1 MKIYIMV
8 AVLATGMLFACHR
21 ANSGKEI
28 AATTNTEIADIKA
41 IAPIHQEISSP
52 EEQLKTSRTLEPPSP
67 SSPPQKDPQPVPADY
82 SKQIIRNAKISFEV
96 KNAQSV
102 SASVSEAV
110 RLNGG
115 YIASANEVQLAGE
128 IRHEMTIRVPREK
141 FDELLNRISGY
152 ADTLLQKNIT
162 SQDVTEEYVDTK
174 ARITA
179 KEKTKERYYDFLK
192 QAKNIDEVL
201 KVQSEIGDL
210 QEEIE
215 AASGRVNYIKHQAA
229 LSTIVLSFFEP
240 LPAAVSPPETPPGF
254 WKEVALA
261 CADGW
266 EIVKILT
273 LAIIKIWPLWVAVIV
288 VWSIIRRRK
297 TVLNTAKQ

>member
-8 AVLATGMLFACHR
+8 AVLATGLLFACQR
-21 ANSGKEI
+21 
-28 AATTNTEIADIKA
+28 
-41 IAPIHQEISSP
+41 HQQSFEAKDVALDNISSQREDLALGGKP
-52 EEQLKTSRTLEPPSP
+52 EEEIQLPLPQTPVPPSP
-67 SSPPQKDPQPVPADY
+67 KHPTDPPPVPADY

-96 KNAQSV
+96 KNAKSV

-110 RLNGG
+110 RLSGG

-128 IRHEMTIRVPREK
+128 IKHEMTIRVPREK
-141 FDELLNRISGY
+141 FDELLGRISGY

-215 AASGRVNYIKHQAA
+215 AASGRINYIKHQSA

-240 LPAAVSPPETPPGF
+240 LPLAVSPPETPPGF
-254 WKEVALA
+254 WKEVVLA

-266 EIVKILT
+266 EIIKILT
-273 LAIIKIWPLWVAVIV
+273 LAIIKIWPLWVAAIV

>member
-1 MKIYIMV
+1 MKIYIIV
-8 AVLATGMLFACHR
+8 AAVATGMLFACHR
-21 ANSGKEI
+21 ANSEKESL
-28 AATTNTEIADIKA
+28 TIADVA
-41 IAPIHQEISSP
+41 ITKLSDEGGTLAFEEKNQTPGLLAPP
-52 EEQLKTSRTLEPPSP
+52 LPPPPSP
-67 SSPPQKDPQPVPADY
+67 QKEHTPVPADY
-82 SKQIIRNAKISFEV
+82 SKQIIRNAKVSFEV
-96 KNAQSV
+96 KNAKSV
-102 SASVSEAV
+102 NASVTEAV

-128 IRHEMTIRVPREK
+128 IKHEMTIRVPREK
-141 FDELLNRISGY
+141 FEELLNRISGY

-162 SQDVTEEYVDTK
+162 SEDVTEEYVDTK
-174 ARITA
+174 SRITA

-240 LPAAVSPPETPPGF
+240 LPIAVSPPETPPGF
-254 WKEVALA
+254 WKEVAIA
-261 CADGW
+261 GADGW
-266 EIVKILT
+266 EMIKILMIA
-273 LAIIKIWPLWVAVIV
+273 LVKIWPLWLAAIII
-288 VWSIIRRRK
+288 WSFIRRKK
-297 TVLNTAKQ
+297 TTTATVIRN